1 MQCCC
6 GWYVL
11 VLMYVACA
19 AMQMHKLR
27 CFMYVSTAYSNS
39 HVKKYSLVKE
49 QLYPLKDAEGNVADH
64 KAIVQRLLGMP
75 DDEAM
80 QEVTSPPVA

>member
-1 MQCCC
+1 
-6 GWYVL
+6 
-11 VLMYVACA
+11 
-19 AMQMHKLR
+19 MQMHKLR

-39 HVKKYSLVKE
+39 HVKRYSLVKE

-64 KAIVQRLLGMP
+64 KAIVERLLGMP

-80 QEVTSPPVA
+80 HEASLPCCLGLPDP